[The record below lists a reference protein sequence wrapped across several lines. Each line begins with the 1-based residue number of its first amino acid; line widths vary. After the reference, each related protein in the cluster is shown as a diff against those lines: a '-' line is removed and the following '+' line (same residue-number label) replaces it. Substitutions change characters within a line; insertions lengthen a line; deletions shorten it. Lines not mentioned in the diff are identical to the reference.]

1 MYETRLKRLLN
12 KGEFVVTA
20 EIGAPHGADSNLI
33 VERTEMVRDYCDA
46 INVPDNAR
54 GVPTMSSTICAHY
67 VLKTGAEPIMHL
79 TTRDRNRISIQ
90 SELYGAYAVGIRNVL
105 FVAGDHARYGSH
117 PDAKVVYDLDTVSA
131 LALATKLREGIDFA
145 GDELEGTPE
154 FYIGATINPN
164 VSSIEEL
171 ILQTKEKQNAGAQFF
186 QTQAIFESERLKDF
200 MGVALDLNL
209 KVLAGIIPLR
219 NIEMAE
225 FMNTQ
230 IPEITIPEDVINRLA
245 DAGKGLD
252 EERELEEM
260 EKEGIRIALETI
272 ERVRRIKGIN
282 GVHLMGVGWTE
293 SIVELVKS
301 ANLFPRP
308 K

>member
-12 KGEFVVTA
+12 KGDFVVTA

-33 VERTEMVRDYCDA
+33 VERTKMVRNYCDA

-67 VLKTGAEPIMHL
+67 VLQTGAEPIMHL

-105 FVAGDHARYGSH
+105 FIAGDHTRYGSH

-131 LALATKLREGIDFA
+131 LALANKLREGVDFA

-154 FYIGATINPN
+154 FCIGATINPN

-200 MGVALDLNL
+200 MGLASDMNL
-209 KVLAGIIPLR
+209 KVLAGIIPLK
-219 NIEMAE
+219 NLEMAE

-245 DAGKGLD
+245 DAGKDLD
-252 EERELEEM
+252 EEGRLEEM